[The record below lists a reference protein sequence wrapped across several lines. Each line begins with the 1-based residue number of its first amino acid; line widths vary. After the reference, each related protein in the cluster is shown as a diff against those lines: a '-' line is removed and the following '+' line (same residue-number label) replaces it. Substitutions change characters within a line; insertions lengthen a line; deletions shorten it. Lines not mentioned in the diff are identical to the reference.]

1 MARRGQTVNVK
12 VPRKKVIAALEK
24 SLKKLEDDYKNQDKL
39 QKEYSVKY
47 DKWLKL
53 VYSKVKSSKPT
64 FIDVTYG
71 GTNIRVG
78 FEMPK
83 SLPKEPQKDWNTL
96 SDWQYKD
103 GKEEINNAIRLLNMC
118 EDEYISTATYGSIT
132 KYL

>member
-39 QKEYSVKY
+39 EKEYSVKY

-53 VYSKVKSSKPT
+53 VYSKVKSATP
-64 FIDVTYG
+64 
-71 GTNIRVG
+71 TNIEVRYGAVQVS
-78 FEMPK
+78 FAKPS
-83 SLPKEPQKDWNTL
+83 SLPKEPGKDYTVVH
-96 SDWQYKD
+96 DWQYKD
-103 GKEEINNAIRLLNMC
+103 NKEEIENAIRLLNIC
-118 EDEYISTATYGSIT
+118 EDEHISTATYGSIS